1 MKFHHHHHITSNF
14 NMSSV
19 NGLEGDKLRFEI
31 SGFDEVKLAVVQVSE
46 NGSLVSLCPVIPL
59 PPLEF

>member
-1 MKFHHHHHITSNF
+1 
-14 NMSSV
+14 MSSV

-31 SGFDEVKLAVVQVSE
+31 SGFDEVKLAIVQVSE

-59 PPLEF
+59 PPSWSSNPSLKVSVRTYF